1 MQLMPLINTSSS
13 KPQYRLKY
21 YLILQQTLHIMM
33 QFTVILS
40 MGSVL
45 TKLSPTGLDANNQ
58 LVEQKLLT
66 DGLLILKLTI

>member
-1 MQLMPLINTSSS
+1 
-13 KPQYRLKY
+13 
-21 YLILQQTLHIMM
+21 MM
-33 QFTVILS
+33 QFTVILN